1 MLHGFTERFPACVLV
16 WPVRVQGETC
26 APEVAAAVRGFNAL
40 RAGSVVPHPDVL
52 IVARGGGS
60 LEDLW
65 GFNEEIVARA
75 VAESEIPVISAV
87 GHETDWTL
95 IDLVADARAPTP
107 TKAAE
112 WAVPKH
118 SELIARLDELAVRQ
132 RQAVSRIVEAN
143 RSDLRA
149 AIRGLPRPQDMI
161 GLARQR
167 FDGASG
173 RLGYALRSFA
183 TAKRSQLDRWQGRL
197 DIRLISQRAER
208 CHERLASADRE
219 VRQVL
224 RRIVQQHHVR
234 LGRSAS
240 RLRPGL
246 LHHPAQR
253 GRDRLDR
260 LTARAYQCL
269 IAAAERRRSRLD
281 TLAQLL
287 RSLSHKSVL
296 DRGFALVRDAEGR
309 MVRRVAEAEEA
320 GRLELELAD
329 GRIAADVVTGSGDA
343 APPPAR
349 KSPGRTAIAKSET
362 AAPTEKTK
370 QGKLF

>member
-1 MLHGFTERFPACVLV
+1 
-16 WPVRVQGETC
+16 
-26 APEVAAAVRGFNAL
+26 
-40 RAGSVVPHPDVL
+40 
-52 IVARGGGS
+52 
-60 LEDLW
+60 
-65 GFNEEIVARA
+65 
-75 VAESEIPVISAV
+75 
-87 GHETDWTL
+87 
-95 IDLVADARAPTP
+95 
-107 TKAAE
+107 
-112 WAVPKH
+112 
-118 SELIARLDELAVRQ
+118 
-132 RQAVSRIVEAN
+132 
-143 RSDLRA
+143 
-149 AIRGLPRPQDMI
+149 MI
-161 GLARQR
+161 GFARQR

-260 LTARAYQCL
+260 LTARADQCL
-269 IAAAERRRSRLD
+269 IAGAERRRNRLD

-329 GRIAADVVTGSGDA
+329 GRIAADVVAGSGDA
-343 APPPAR
+343 ASPPAR
-349 KSPGRTAIAKSET
+349 KSPGRIAGAKTEP
-362 AAPTEKTK
+362 APAKEKTE
-370 QGKLF
+370 QGQLF